1 MADRDLAN
9 ATPTQLAEEIFKVV
23 GDTDNNTAYFA
34 LHMARLMLSHREAA
48 QREFEHRCSTEDGST

>member
-1 MADRDLAN
+1 VANREN

-34 LHMARLMLSHREAA
+34 LDMARLILAHREAA
-48 QREFEHRCSTEDGST
+48 QREFESRCSTEKDSSY

>member
-1 MADRDLAN
+1 MADRAT

-34 LHMARLMLSHREAA
+34 LDIARIILAHREAA
-48 QREFEHRCSTEDGST
+48 QREFERKCSDEGSS